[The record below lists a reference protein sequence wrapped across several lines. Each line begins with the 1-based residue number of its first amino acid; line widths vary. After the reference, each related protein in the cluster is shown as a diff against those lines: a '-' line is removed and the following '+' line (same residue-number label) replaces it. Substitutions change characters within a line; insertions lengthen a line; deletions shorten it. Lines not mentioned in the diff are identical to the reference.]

1 MRNLPFSQFITWLV
15 AWLAATV
22 LKFVKGE
29 YFHFLGHLFP
39 GTANQRTISS

>member
-1 MRNLPFSQFITWLV
+1 MRNLPFSQFITWL
-15 AWLAATV
+15 AAKF